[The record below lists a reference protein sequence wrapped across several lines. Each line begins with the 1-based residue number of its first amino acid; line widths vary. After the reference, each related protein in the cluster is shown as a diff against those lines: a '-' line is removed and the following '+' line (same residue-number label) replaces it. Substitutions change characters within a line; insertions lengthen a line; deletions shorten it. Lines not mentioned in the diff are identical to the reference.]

1 MFFITYSQEIMHLSF
16 ALGAILISFSITW
29 LLYSV
34 VSIVKDIRSVI
45 DKTKTTLAVAQDV
58 ANTAKAKLSTF
69 SIQFKALSS
78 GLGTILDWIDKRK
91 QDNYSSQ
98 TRDVNSQENKE
109 TEK

>member
-16 ALGAILISFSITW
+16 ALGAILISVSITW

-34 VSIVKDIRSVI
+34 ISIVKDIRSVI
-45 DKTKTTLAVAQDV
+45 EKTKATLAVAHDV
-58 ANTAKAKLSTF
+58 VMAAKTKLSTF

-91 QDNYSSQ
+91 QDNTDSQ
-98 TRDVNSQENKE
+98 TRDVNSQEDKKS
-109 TEK
+109 EK